1 METTK
6 TNISYAVS
14 PCLDDISKCTE
25 TIKNLY
31 NEYNDYLKKY
41 YKFNSQLEKASD
53 NDSIATSER
62 IATKFNT
69 KKNLKSYKNDFR
81 FNVYCEKVIGE
92 MKNKSV
98 PYMIN
103 MNIFHNRNIERE
115 KEKIKTL
122 YDRYIKY
129 INSVIKLYT
138 DYISTYIDGIYTLE
152 TKKKQF
158 SDRDGNKLLIRS
170 LILTAYAK
178 DSYPIEFK
186 QQLHMI
192 HDICSYTDIDSAKK
206 QNDFILYIAEEL
218 YRDIN
223 NTLNYTDSDKYT
235 VECIREGNPWSNINA
250 TTDISKLL
258 IKAIDTYIY
267 RDLYHFDNHSLKYN
281 HSSILPNC
289 NDVFN
294 VLCILREIC
303 KIAYKDMTNKD
314 TIYLNQP
321 DLYCESLYNIMAF
334 KECRKKFF
342 KTRCVSKGSEKSFF
356 VNDETGILARMKK
369 ENNFSDLRICTTN
382 ENKFIVYFGDDSC
395 DITKYDN
402 YVAYLIL
409 QNIFDITKKSL
420 YIHNRYHD
428 KMEIIFSLKNLEKGN
443 HYKMLPDICRVKIT
457 EDDDMVM
464 DITSF
469 LLDDLESLYF
479 TIGMVMESHDGSVFN
494 YCGDDDDFK

>member
-6 TNISYAVS
+6 TNISYVVS

-25 TIKNLY
+25 TIENLY
-31 NEYNDYLKKY
+31 NEYNEQLKQY
-41 YKFNSQLEKASD
+41 HKFCCQLEKASD
-53 NDSIATSER
+53 NDSITTSEQ
-62 IATKFNT
+62 ITNKYNT
-69 KKNLKSYKNDFR
+69 NKNLKSYKNDFR
-81 FNVYCEKVIGE
+81 FNSYCEKIIGE
-92 MKNKSV
+92 KKNKSV
-98 PYMIN
+98 SYMLN
-103 MNIFHNRNIERE
+103 MNTIHNRNIERE
-115 KEKIKTL
+115 KEKIKPL
-122 YDRYIKY
+122 HDRYIKY

-152 TKKKQF
+152 SKKKQF
-158 SDRDGNKLLIRS
+158 SDRDGNKLLTRS
-170 LILTAYAK
+170 LVFIGYSK
-178 DSYPIEFK
+178 ESYPMGFN
-186 QQLHMI
+186 QRLNTL
-192 HDICSYTDIDSAKK
+192 HDICSYVDTDSAKK

-223 NTLNYTDSDKYT
+223 KTFNYTNSDKYA
-235 VECIREGNPWSNINA
+235 VECIREGNPWANINA

-281 HSSILPNC
+281 HTSILPNC

-303 KIAYKDMTNKD
+303 KIAYKDMAYKEVL
-314 TIYLNQP
+314 YLNQAEW
-321 DLYCESLYNIMAF
+321 YREELYNIMSF

-356 VNDETGILARMKK
+356 VNDETGILARMQK

-428 KMEIIFSLKNLEKGN
+428 KIEIIFSLKNIEEDN
-443 HYKMLPDICRVKIT
+443 RYRMYPDICRVKIT
-457 EDDDMVM
+457 ENDDMIM
-464 DITSF
+464 DITAF
-469 LLDDLESLYF
+469 PLNDLKSLYF
-479 TIGMVMESHDGSVFN
+479 TIGMIFESHDGSVFS
-494 YCGDDDDFK
+494 YCDG